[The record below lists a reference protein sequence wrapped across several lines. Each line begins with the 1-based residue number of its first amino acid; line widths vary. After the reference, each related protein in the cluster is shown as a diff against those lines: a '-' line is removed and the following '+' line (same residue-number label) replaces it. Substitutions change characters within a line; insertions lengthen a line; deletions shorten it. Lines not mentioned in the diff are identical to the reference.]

1 MTHTILIA
9 GYGGQGIL
17 FLGQFFAYLGMFN
30 DMHVTWV
37 PSYGPEMRGGSA
49 NCSVVISSE
58 DIKFPIV
65 TNPETVILMNEPSY
79 KRFKDKFSPRYKIV
93 NTSLVNLGSD
103 NNVLGVPASKIAEDL
118 GNVRVA
124 NMVMAGC
131 YIELTKDFDTS
142 RVEEIL
148 RNLLKERAHL
158 LDINLKAFEAGRRY
172 IGGKEWKEL

>member
-30 DMHVTWV
+30 NMHVTWV

-58 DIKFPIV
+58 EIKFPIV
-65 TNPETVILMNEPSY
+65 SNSETVILMNEPSY
-79 KRFKDKFSPRYKIV
+79 KRFKDKFSPKYKIV
-93 NTSLVNLGSD
+93 NTSLVNPDLD
-103 NNVLGVPASKIAEDL
+103 NDVVGVPASKIAEGL
-118 GNVRVA
+118 GNVRTA

-131 YIELTKDFDTS
+131 YVELIQDFDTS

-148 RNLLKERAHL
+148 KNLLKERDYL

-172 IGGKEWKEL
+172 IGGKEWKGL

>member
-17 FLGQFFAYLGMFN
+17 FLGQFFAYLGMLN
-30 DMHVTWV
+30 NMHVTWL

-49 NCSVVISSE
+49 NCSVVISSK

-65 TNPETVILMNEPSY
+65 TNPETVIIMNEPSY
-79 KRFKDKFSPRYKIV
+79 ERFKDKFSPRYKMV
-93 NTSLVNLGSD
+93 NISLVNPELD
-103 NNVLGVPASKIAEDL
+103 NSIIGIPASKIAEDL
-118 GNVRVA
+118 GNVRTA

-131 YIELTKDFDTS
+131 YVELIKDFDTS

-148 RNLLKERAHL
+148 KNLLKGKEHL
-158 LDINLKAFEAGRRY
+158 LDINLKAFEAGIRY

>member
-30 DMHVTWV
+30 NMHVTWV

-58 DIKFPIV
+58 EIKFPIV
-65 TNPETVILMNEPSY
+65 SSPETVILMNEPSY
-79 KRFKDKFSPRYKIV
+79 KRFKDKFSPKYKIV
-93 NTSLVNLGSD
+93 NTSLVNSD
-103 NNVLGVPASKIAEDL
+103 LDNDVVGVPASKIAEGL
-118 GNVRVA
+118 GNVRTA

-131 YIELTKDFDTS
+131 YVELIQDFDTS

-148 RNLLKERAHL
+148 KNLLKERDYL

-172 IGGKEWKEL
+172 IGGKEWKGL